1 MRSLFRH
8 LGEQRVVRQLVQR
21 LSEFPQKRRR
31 TKCLATASKAVSVIT
46 HSEDLAS
53 MRRDQGELVAKAVHP
68 NAVDKAEYL
77 RK

>member
-1 MRSLFRH
+1 M
-8 LGEQRVVRQLVQR
+8 VRRLVQR
-21 LSEFPQKRRR
+21 ILEFPRNRRPK
-31 TKCLATASKAVSVIT
+31 KCPAMSSKAVPVIT
-46 HSEDLAS
+46 GSEDSAS